1 MNKEVFDKLT
11 RARIGLIL
19 DQPFFGTLATRLQLQ
34 EYPAVETMATD
45 GFRIRYNP
53 EFVDKQKPEHL
64 KSIIAHEVMH
74 CASGHHA
81 RRDNRDP
88 KQWNKACDYAIN
100 PILKEAGCFSLPS
113 WMLYNPQFDNM
124 SAEEIYSII
133 KNDSPGKGQGQGDG
147 SGEGEQTPDPG
158 KMGAVEDP
166 EGKDSKNPSESEL
179 NQSEQDWKVAAKQA
193 ATQAKAQGKLPGSLS
208 RFVDEIL
215 RPKVDW
221 RLLLQQFVQPTAKS
235 DYCMSPPNRRYIHL
249 GLYMPSLKSNEMP
262 PIVIGIDTSG
272 SISNEQLNSFQAEI
286 QAIMDSCPTTIDCFY
301 CDHRIQGHDVF
312 TRDNTV
318 RFENCKGGGGTSF
331 EPVFEEVER
340 LGLRPEC
347 LIYLTDLEGSFPDHA
362 PEYPVLWINTYNHE
376 IAPFGTTVFMED

>member
-100 PILKEAGCFSLPS
+100 PILKEAGFSLPS

-124 SAEEIYSII
+124 SAEEIYNII
-133 KNDSPGKGQGQGDG
+133 KNDPNQNKGDG
-147 SGEGEQTPDPG
+147 EGDGEDPG

-166 EGKDSKNPSESEL
+166 QGKNTQTPSPAEL

-215 RPKVDW
+215 RPKINW
-221 RLLLQQFVQPTAKS
+221 RLSLQQFVQPTAKS
-235 DYCMSPPNRRYIHL
+235 DYCMSPPNRRYVHM
-249 GLYMPSLKSNEMP
+249 GLYLPSLKSNEMP
-262 PIVIGIDTSG
+262 PIVVCIDTSG
-272 SISNEQLNSFQAEI
+272 SISDEQLNSFRAEI
-286 QAIMDSCPTTIDCFY
+286 QAIMDYCPTTIDCFY

-318 RFENCKGGGGTSF
+318 KFENCRGGGGTSF
-331 EPVFEEVER
+331 EPVFEEVEK

-347 LIYLTDLEGSFPDHA
+347 LIYLTDLEGSFPDNA
-362 PEYPVLWINTYNHE
+362 PEYPVLWINTYNHSV
-376 IAPFGTTVFMED
+376 APFGTTIFMED

>member
-1 MNKEVFDKLT
+1 MKTETLDKLT

-19 DQPFFGTLATRLQLQ
+19 DQPFFGSLALRLQL
-34 EYPAVETMATD
+34 EEFPAIDTMCTN
-45 GFRIRYNP
+45 GNRIRYNP
-53 EFVDKQKPEHL
+53 QFIDENKPEHI
-64 KSIIAHEVMH
+64 KTFFAHEVLH
-74 CASGHHA
+74 CALGHHA